1 MCWSGVV
8 SALVGGLAS
17 KKGSD
22 SVTVSTPAV
31 SAAPSV
37 SSVTS
42 GKDVVSAQSS
52 ARKKAALLQGYQS
65 TIKSGSSGDTSAATT
80 GKKSLL
86 GG

>member
-1 MCWSGVV
+1 MCWTAVA
-8 SALVGGLAS
+8 SALIGSMA
-17 KKGSD
+17 KKSSD
-22 SVTVSTPAV
+22 SVTISTPSV

-52 ARKKAALLQGYQS
+52 AKKKAALLQGYQS
-65 TIKSGSSGDTSAATT
+65 TIKSGSSGDTTAATT